1 MGKNLRRGFYIVV
14 ICCLISYLFISN
26 LSQPKIKGRWYLYTD
41 SDINSELN
49 IAEKLNSKD
58 YMDISETSINE
69 YRSNGKDGVSTYKIK
84 GNKIYSGDAILTF
97 KISNIGDKRVMHLTL
112 IGYNFGHGED
122 EYIEDG
128 ETYTYVLDKN
138 IDISDL

>member
-49 IAEKLNSKD
+49 IVEKLNSKD
-58 YMDISETSINE
+58 YMDISETSIKE
-69 YRSNGKDGVSTYKIK
+69 YRSNGKDGASSYKIK
-84 GNKIYSGDAILTF
+84 GDKIYSGDAILTF
-97 KISNIGDKRVMHLTL
+97 KISNIGDERVMHLTL

-122 EYIEDG
+122 KYVDDG
-128 ETYTYVLDKN
+128 ETYTYVFDEN
-138 IDISDL
+138 IDSSNL

>member
-58 YMDISETSINE
+58 YMDISETSI
-69 YRSNGKDGVSTYKIK
+69 K
-84 GNKIYSGDAILTF
+84 
-97 KISNIGDKRVMHLTL
+97 
-112 IGYNFGHGED
+112 
-122 EYIEDG
+122 
-128 ETYTYVLDKN
+128 
-138 IDISDL
+138 